1 MHRLESFKQRF
12 DAAAKAAGSREL
24 YVPGPEIVDVP
35 EDVRAR
41 YKSSGAAVFA
51 WGKAL
56 LDSAAPKHPGVLL
69 SSIYFG
75 QYGVSGTVA
84 FSALVNYARGL
95 GMLVIC
101 DEGIRVTEDNAI
113 FAALAYLTPAT
124 GSDLSETHRIP
135 LEEHGFNAD
144 ALAVSSESEKNAL
157 ERLLKAASGT
167 GREVMVPDG
176 KNGLKGLVS
185 GGTY

>member
-1 MHRLESFKQRF
+1 MKEGRLWRR
-12 DAAAKAAGSREL
+12 AAAFA
-24 YVPGPEIVDVP
+24 VI
-35 EDVRAR
+35 
-41 YKSSGAAVFA
+41 GAALLVWYVRGQAEAPRVLDYAEFWRMA
-51 WGKAL
+51 EDGEIEAVSLGEGENWRVKTTEGETALTPNPRAEDGKERL
-56 LDSAAPKHPGVLL
+56 LRL
-69 SSIYFG
+69 
-75 QYGVSGTVA
+75 
-84 FSALVNYARGL
+84 
-95 GMLVIC
+95 
-101 DEGIRVTEDNAI
+101 GIRVTEDNAI

>member
-1 MHRLESFKQRF
+1 MESFKQRF
-12 DAAAKAAGSREL
+12 EAAAKAAGSREL
-24 YVPGPEIVDVP
+24 YAPGPEIVDVP
-35 EDVRAR
+35 EDVRR
-41 YKSSGAAVFA
+41 KYKSSGAAVFA

-56 LDSAAPKHPGVLL
+56 LDAAAPKHPAVLL

-84 FSALVNYARGL
+84 FSALVGYARSL

-101 DEGIRVTEDNAI
+101 DEGIRVTEDNAV
-113 FAALAYLTPAT
+113 FAALAYLTPPT
-124 GSDLSETHRIP
+124 GNDLSETHRIP

-144 ALAVSSESEKNAL
+144 ALVVGPESEKKAL
-157 ERLLKAASGT
+157 ERLLEAASAA
-167 GREVMVPDG
+167 GREVMVPETG
-176 KNGLKGLVS
+176 SGLKGLVS

>member
-1 MHRLESFKQRF
+1 MESFKQRF

-24 YVPGPEIVDVP
+24 YVPGPEIIDVP
-35 EDVRAR
+35 EDVRR
-41 YKSSGAAVFA
+41 KYKSSGAAVFV

-56 LDSAAPKHPGVLL
+56 LDSAAPKHPAVVL

-84 FSALVNYARGL
+84 FSALVDHARGL

-101 DEGIRVTEDNAI
+101 DEGIRITEDNAV
-113 FAALAYLTPAT
+113 FAALAFLTPPT
-124 GSDLSETHRIP
+124 GNDLSETHRIP
-135 LEEHGFNAD
+135 LEEHGFNTD
-144 ALAVSSESEKNAL
+144 ALVVSPESEKKAL
-157 ERLLKAASGT
+157 ERLQKAASET

-176 KNGLKGLVS
+176 SGGLTGLVS
-185 GGTY
+185 GGAY